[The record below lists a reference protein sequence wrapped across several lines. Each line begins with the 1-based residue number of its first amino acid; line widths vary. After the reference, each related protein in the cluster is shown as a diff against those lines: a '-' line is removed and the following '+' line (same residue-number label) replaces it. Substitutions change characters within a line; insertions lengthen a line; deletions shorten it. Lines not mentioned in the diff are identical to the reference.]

1 MNLFPGVAEAYTKD
15 NLPMLESQR
24 LAHFIAYGPM
34 IFETARLLVKF
45 GLLDRINQSPEGLKV
60 EEAAEKC
67 GISEYAA
74 RVLLEAGLSMGAVI
88 VNPETDRYSITKTGW
103 FLQNSDIVRINLDFN
118 HDVNYEGMF
127 RLEES
132 LLEGKPVGL
141 KYFGS
146 WPTIYEGLSSL
157 PEQVQ
162 KSWFAFDHHY
172 SDISFRDAL
181 KVVFSLKPARIM
193 DVGGNTGRFALRCV
207 AQDPDVK
214 VTIVDLP
221 QQIGLMKANIK
232 GQEGADRIDGYG
244 ANMLDPESKLP
255 EGADVI
261 WMSQF
266 LDCFS
271 EQEIVAIL
279 KKAASVMSDKTRLCI
294 METFWDRQRFET
306 ASLNLTMTSLYFTAL
321 ANGNSRMYHSDVM
334 IRLVG
339 EAGLE
344 VETIHDALGEGH
356 SILVC
361 KK

>member
-1 MNLFPGVAEAYTKD
+1 
-15 NLPMLESQR
+15 MLESQR

-34 IFETARLLVKF
+34 IFEAARLLVKF
-45 GLLDRINQSPEGLKV
+45 GLLDGINHSPEGLTV
-60 EEAAEKC
+60 EEAAQKC

-132 LLEGKPVGL
+132 LLSGKPEGL
-141 KYFGS
+141 KHFGP

-181 KVVFSLKPARIM
+181 KVVFSLAPGRIM

-207 AQDPDVK
+207 AHDPSVR

-221 QQIGLMKANIK
+221 QQIGLMKANIEGK
-232 GQEGADRIDGYG
+232 EGAERIDGCA
-244 ANMLDPESKLP
+244 ANMLDPQSRLP
-255 EGADVI
+255 EGADII

-271 EQEIVAIL
+271 EKEIVAIL
-279 KKAASVMSDKTRLCI
+279 KKAASVMSEKSRLCI

-334 IRLVG
+334 IRLVK

-344 VETIHDALGEGH
+344 VEAIHDALGEGH